1 MESATPTTI
10 SQSPR
15 PMNQPHTPISMDE
28 MNPNIHNES
37 PSSAKATLLNIASL
51 LVLLGVIGITIWLYM
66 QNKTAQ
72 TAIKKESTKA
82 DSIHEVTTTE
92 TPRAQN
98 LSKEYGNV
106 VCARFTSVDEALLNP
121 NIACTLDLSNQNL
134 TSIPSNIVQL
144 PKLKELDASHNN
156 IVIFPKSLTLMKE
169 LTNINLSDNE
179 IEDIPSEIMNMSSL
193 QSLTIS
199 NNKISSFPADE
210 KTINNT
216 SLVTIDLDGN
226 PIPTDQ
232 IKILKRLL
240 PLK

>member
-1 MESATPTTI
+1 
-10 SQSPR
+10 
-15 PMNQPHTPISMDE
+15 
-28 MNPNIHNES
+28 
-37 PSSAKATLLNIASL
+37 
-51 LVLLGVIGITIWLYM
+51 
-66 QNKTAQ
+66 
-72 TAIKKESTKA
+72 
-82 DSIHEVTTTE
+82 
-92 TPRAQN
+92 
-98 LSKEYGNV
+98 
-106 VCARFTSVDEALLNP
+106 
-121 NIACTLDLSNQNL
+121 
-134 TSIPSNIVQL
+134 
-144 PKLKELDASHNN
+144 
-156 IVIFPKSLTLMKE
+156 MKE